1 MKTSFK
7 YFLFF
12 LVLVGWSYSSLSEPT
27 ALPATVQT
35 RMTGKGLYSE
45 RSEVG
50 DEVEV
55 ELLEPLNLYNQRI
68 FVPATSIITG
78 RVQMVEEAGRGLR
91 KGKVKVS
98 FDRIIF
104 PNGYVLGTE
113 ATITESKTEI
123 NEDGEEVEGKLNLKE
138 KLWRFGKVG
147 AGAILGGP
155 VGAAAA
161 TGILIFDKGGKVRIP
176 AGQVINVY
184 VAQVMYVDQQRDVK
198 GRVNEVN

>member
-12 LVLVGWSYSSLSEPT
+12 LVFVGWSYPSLSEPT

-176 AGQVINVY
+176 PGQVINVY